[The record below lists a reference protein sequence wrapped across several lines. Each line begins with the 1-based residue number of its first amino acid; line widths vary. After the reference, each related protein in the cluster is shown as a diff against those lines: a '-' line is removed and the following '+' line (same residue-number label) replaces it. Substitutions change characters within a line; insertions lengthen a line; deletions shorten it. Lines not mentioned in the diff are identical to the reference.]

1 MADLNERLEAL
12 AEYYQEDK
20 EIMRFHFYRPDKVL
34 EQFQKFAKEAVPYQA
49 REEFAWEEHPIF
61 ITQDEIDAFLVGGGS
76 YRDGRLSTYAFFI
89 QDKSERE
96 KADFVK
102 ESYGIGGRSHAL
114 SGADHSHADY
124 DGKGLKLERG
134 SYSHPEATVFLK
146 WTQVVKRIEFL
157 IEQDFYLK
165 AADYTRM
172 HIYEREQLANR
183 IVSFYYRLPEEIERP
198 FPDSFLGEEARRE
211 LPLLLEQE
219 ETAEEL
225 VKKMDE
231 ALAALP
237 LEFENYEKRVE
248 TLAILHQYI
257 EGTYTLFPERQKEI
271 SVESG
276 NQQLSLFDFMQEEPF
291 DMEKLEEPNFSQ
303 PNNEVA
309 DTIDVIGTD
318 GEIIT
323 AVPQKRNPTKE
334 DTIPQQ
340 KEYAKEGNNFRITD
354 DALGAGSPKEK
365 FRGNIEAISL
375 LKKLEAENRL
385 ATPEEQKIL
394 SRYVGWG
401 GLSVAFDD
409 RKEEWSQEYQE
420 LKGLLSESE
429 YKEARSST
437 LNAFYTPPTVI
448 KAMYQILE
456 NMGLSTGNVL
466 EPSCGVG
473 NFMGL
478 IPENMQGIQM
488 YGVELDPISGK
499 IAGQLYQ
506 KNRIEV
512 KGFEKTEY
520 PESFFDCVIGNVPFG
535 NYQVSD
541 RKYDKYSL
549 MIHDYF
555 IVKSL
560 DLIRPGG
567 VVAVITS
574 SRTMDKES
582 EKVRLQ
588 FAEKADLLGAMSK
601 FYNYSFNNTV
611 LIALQRPEATLVAGY
626 SAWQKNFH
634 RQVKKGEKGIQII
647 APSQRKEKELVEK
660 FDPETNEPILGPD
673 GQPETEVV
681 EHVVSD
687 FRVVRVFDISQT
699 YGEPLPELA
708 IPDLTGQVQNFPLFL
723 QAVKELSP
731 VPIRFGETEGEAKG
745 YYSNKKK
752 EIVVK
757 EDMSESQTIK
767 TLIHEIAHAK
777 LHDREV
783 LEQTGEE
790 KDQRTKE
797 IEAESIAYTVCQYF
811 GLDTSD
817 YSFPYIAGWSDNLK
831 MWELRT
837 FMDAIRRTAGEFI
850 KELEEKMKEL
860 ETDRS
865 ERDGIRNEKE
875 TKIGMDTKAVELEQ
889 HEGLWHTV
897 EEVEIEKEH
906 FYLMEHNE
914 YGASVAP
921 VLVNGDGKVVA
932 QDLENGLDQ
941 EAVKAIREYLEEK
954 EIAKKQEKVET
965 SNASLFEEAERE
977 AAYQIETTGQFFF
990 IQETEEGYDYTFYDQ
1005 EFQELDGGIYDT
1017 FDVTLQEAAK
1027 TLLLEEGADLTAC
1040 RKIDSEMLQ
1049 EQVERAEYFPQK
1061 SYEVLKPLMES
1072 EENNVAFRSGYGYV
1086 MLQKISE
1093 GYECIIYDQA
1103 FREIGGQFYENIT
1116 ASKEEVFSR
1125 IFQEERRNV
1134 PYS

>member
-1 MADLNERLEAL
+1 MAGNREQQMYEITKQLEEGVKAL
-12 AEYYQEDK
+12 
-20 EIMRFHFYRPDKVL
+20 F
-34 EQFQKFAKEAVPYQA
+34 
-49 REEFAWEEHPIF
+49 
-61 ITQDEIDAFLVGGGS
+61 T
-76 YRDGRLSTYAFFI
+76 
-89 QDKSERE
+89 SERYTE
-96 KADFVK
+96 
-102 ESYGIGGRSHAL
+102 
-114 SGADHSHADY
+114 
-124 DGKGLKLERG
+124 
-134 SYSHPEATVFLK
+134 
-146 WTQVVKRIEFL
+146 
-157 IEQDFYLK
+157 YLK
-165 AADYTRM
+165 T
-172 HIYEREQLANR
+172 
-183 IVSFYYRLPEEIERP
+183 
-198 FPDSFLGEEARRE
+198 
-211 LPLLLEQE
+211 
-219 ETAEEL
+219 
-225 VKKMDE
+225 
-231 ALAALP
+231 
-237 LEFENYEKRVE
+237 
-248 TLAILHQYI
+248 
-257 EGTYTLFPERQKEI
+257 
-271 SVESG
+271 
-276 NQQLSLFDFMQEEPF
+276 
-291 DMEKLEEPNFSQ
+291 
-303 PNNEVA
+303 
-309 DTIDVIGTD
+309 
-318 GEIIT
+318 
-323 AVPQKRNPTKE
+323 
-334 DTIPQQ
+334 
-340 KEYAKEGNNFRITD
+340 
-354 DALGAGSPKEK
+354 
-365 FRGNIEAISL
+365 
-375 LKKLEAENRL
+375 
-385 ATPEEQKIL
+385 
-394 SRYVGWG
+394 
-401 GLSVAFDD
+401 
-409 RKEEWSQEYQE
+409 
-420 LKGLLSESE
+420 
-429 YKEARSST
+429 
-437 LNAFYTPPTVI
+437 
-448 KAMYQILE
+448 
-456 NMGLSTGNVL
+456 
-466 EPSCGVG
+466 
-473 NFMGL
+473 
-478 IPENMQGIQM
+478 
-488 YGVELDPISGK
+488 
-499 IAGQLYQ
+499 
-506 KNRIEV
+506 
-512 KGFEKTEY
+512 
-520 PESFFDCVIGNVPFG
+520 
-535 NYQVSD
+535 
-541 RKYDKYSL
+541 
-549 MIHDYF
+549 
-555 IVKSL
+555 
-560 DLIRPGG
+560 
-567 VVAVITS
+567 
-574 SRTMDKES
+574 
-582 EKVRLQ
+582 
-588 FAEKADLLGAMSK
+588 MSK

-745 YYSNKKK
+745 YYSNEKK

-757 EDMSESQTIK
+757 EEMSESQTIK

-865 ERDGIRNEKE
+865 ERDDIQNEKE
-875 TKIGMDTKAVELEQ
+875 IKIGMDTEAVELEQ

-914 YGASVAP
+914 YGASIAP

-965 SNASLFEEAERE
+965 SNESLFDEAERE
-977 AAYQIETTGQFFF
+977 AAYQIEATGQFFF
-990 IQETEEGYDYTFYDQ
+990 IQETEEGYDYTFYNQ
-1005 EFQELDGGIYDT
+1005 EFQELDGGVYDT

-1049 EQVERAEYFPQK
+1049 EQVERVEYFPQK
-1061 SYEVLKPLMES
+1061 SHEALKPLMES

-1093 GYECIIYDQA
+1093 GYECMIYDQA

-1116 ASKEEVFSR
+1116 ASKEEVFSQ
-1125 IFQEERRNV
+1125 IFQEEGIGELPCEPFSYEELKKSVIEGEKKRFYEGELTPTSQIGIREEKLLRGESRQNIEEAILCYAQAELEEAGYEEITLLAARVYGSRTRETLYREDSDLDVALSYTGDIREDAFFNLLQENGMRIAGLKIDINPISLEKTGTLQEYIKRAEQYLDEREAEKQGQIPQETLQEPQISFYAAECMEFPSMGEYYENLTLEEAVEKYKTIPADRIHGIKGIGFCLKDGSIYDGEYELMSGGKISKDLIDLV
-1134 PYS
+1134 PHYKESPLVKKAMQDLERILAEKQRENTAEQTKTEGTMGRKVSVLKALKERKELLKKQEKKEETSHTRKKEAEL